1 MGGILE
7 VAAGNM
13 ANTCQAVS
21 CDSASLRSCLAGLST
36 REASAEV
43 GQLLRCRRVR
53 TVLARTYDHHFS
65 ARTYQLRLFKAVT
78 GQISGHHKNGCSTGH
93 DQARLNGDK
102 I

>member
-7 VAAGNM
+7 VAAGNGK
-13 ANTCQAVS
+13 TFRAVS

-53 TVLARTYDHHFS
+53 VATAS
-65 ARTYQLRLFKAVT
+65 ARGVRRRRTDT
-78 GQISGHHKNGCSTGH
+78 SGLS
-93 DQARLNGDK
+93 RYL
-102 I
+102 